1 MGGKDHHGAADAHH
15 GHGHGH
21 HHGPIFHRSIIHYGI
36 LKVALNFNKQK

>member
-15 GHGHGH
+15 GHG
-21 HHGPIFHRSIIHYGI
+21 HGPIFHRSIIHYGI